1 VIPWDVGGVVCAQ
14 KSNLDEKQKEEIVL
28 SSSFVEKQVWMA
40 RGEWNGDQQIL
51 MMRYL
56 WCAKNMK

>member
-1 VIPWDVGGVVCAQ
+1 VCAH
-14 KSNLDEKQKEEIVL
+14 KSGLDEKQKEEIVL

-40 RGEWNGDQQIL
+40 RGEWNGDQQIS

-56 WCAKNMK
+56 WYAKNVK